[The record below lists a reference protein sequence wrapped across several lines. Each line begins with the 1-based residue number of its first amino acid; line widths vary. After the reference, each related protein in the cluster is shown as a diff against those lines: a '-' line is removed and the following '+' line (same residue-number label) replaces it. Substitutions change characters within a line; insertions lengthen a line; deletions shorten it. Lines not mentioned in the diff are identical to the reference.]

1 MCIVSL
7 IERNRDGNQ
16 VAPLTREHPRRRYTP
31 VDIPCDDQNTK
42 GPNNFP
48 QIWHAFPPGL
58 CVWNWMLI
66 PSQGLEGFRDTSIT
80 RPLWIMH
87 SPLGVLTAVRLHEG
101 RILTR
106 ALHALAFD
114 LLTRLFGSLGT
125 LRAAAPCHPFRSS
138 AAPPHL
144 RKRWWHRCAGMLVL
158 RKVVRH

>member
-1 MCIVSL
+1 MPRSL
-7 IERNRDGNQ
+7 AARWHFGAD
-16 VAPLTREHPRRRYTP
+16 VVH
-31 VDIPCDDQNTK
+31 DDQNTK

-58 CVWNWMLI
+58 CVWNWMLTQ
-66 PSQGLEGFRDTSIT
+66 SRAGRVSRGFATSLDHT
-80 RPLWIMH
+80 IMH
-87 SPLGVLTAVRLHEG
+87 SPLGVLTAVRFIHEG

-144 RKRWWHRCAGMLVL
+144 RKRWWHRFAGMLVL
-158 RKVVRH
+158 SKEVRH